1 MRDTH
6 AANGHRQY
14 AHIVGWGCYLPERIM
29 SNDEVALLVDTSDEW
44 IFTRTGIRQRHI
56 AGEDETT
63 ATLAFEAAARALTVA
78 DIHPSQVDLIIVA
91 TSTPEH
97 MFPSTASRV
106 QDYLG
111 ATRAG
116 AFDLSAACSG
126 FVYALS
132 MAAQSIQTGAIKT
145 AVIIGAETMSRVLDW
160 NDRTTCILF
169 GDGAGAV
176 VLKGSSVPGGIL
188 ASTLRSDGSGSDLL
202 TLPAVYHNPVPMLG
216 ADYLRNGHKRNTI
229 DMRGRQ
235 VFRFATQVIASSV
248 QEVVQKA
255 GMTMADVSLIVPHQ
269 ANTRI
274 IESAAKR
281 LKVDQDKFYVNVST
295 TGNTSAA
302 SIPLALCEAIEE
314 GKLGPDDNVVFV
326 GFGGGLTW
334 AAVVLKWDVTPPEVP
349 RLDREWKRARYMY
362 ARSRSKARRWR
373 RHVGALLGGSPTP
386 DARLKHAARKEADK
400 KGEEPT

>member
-1 MRDTH
+1 MSISR
-6 AANGHRQY
+6 Y

-29 SNDEVALLVDTSDEW
+29 TNDEVALLVDTTDEW
-44 IFTRTGIRQRHI
+44 IRTRTGIRQRHI

-97 MFPSTASRV
+97 IFPSTASRV

-111 ATRAG
+111 AVRAG

-126 FVYALS
+126 FVYGLT
-132 MAAQSIQTGAIKT
+132 MAANAIQTGSINTAI
-145 AVIIGAETMSRVLDW
+145 VIGAETMSRVLDW

-176 VLKGSSVPGGIL
+176 VLKGSSVPGGVL

-202 TLPAVYHNPVPMLG
+202 TLPTVYHNPVPMLG
-216 ADYLRNGHKRNTI
+216 VDYYRNGHKRNTI
-229 DMRGRQ
+229 DMHGRQ
-235 VFRFATQVIASSV
+235 VFRFATNVIASSV
-248 QEVVQKA
+248 KDVLRKA
-255 GMTMADVSLIVPHQ
+255 DLTMDDIALIVPHQ

-281 LKVDQDKFYVNVST
+281 LKVDQDKFFVNVAS

-302 SIPLALCEAIEE
+302 SIPLALCEAIKE
-314 GKLGPDDNVVFV
+314 GRLKPDDNVVFV

-334 AAVVLKWDVTPPEVP
+334 AASVLKWDVTPPDVP
-349 RLDREWKRARYMY
+349 RLDRQWKRARYIA
-362 ARSRSKARRWR
+362 ARGRSKTRRWR
-373 RHVGALLGGSPTP
+373 RHIGAYLGGSPTP
-386 DARLKHAARKEADK
+386 DARLKDAARRHEEVHQ
-400 KGEEPT
+400 EEPESEK